1 MAGQRPGRRR
11 RYSAGAANGVAS
23 FAWPVAAWCG
33 CLFTKR
39 LDLQVTKG
47 NLMFKTLLATVLAF
61 FAFSAF
67 AVDLNKATQAELEAV
82 KGIGPSI
89 ATHILDERKK
99 GSFKDWNDM
108 IERVKGVGEGN
119 AAKFSAE
126 GLTVNGAA
134 FKGAAAAPAPAAAA
148 KKEDKPAAKAAPAPA
163 AAATPAATSTATAPA
178 AKAEMKKDDKPAAA
192 AAPAED
198 KKAMAKKEKE
208 DKKAAAMK
216 AKEDKK
222 AAKAMAADAKAS
234 DAKPSKK

>member
-1 MAGQRPGRRR
+1 
-11 RYSAGAANGVAS
+11 
-23 FAWPVAAWCG
+23 
-33 CLFTKR
+33 
-39 LDLQVTKG
+39 
-47 NLMFKTLLATVLAF
+47 MFKTLLATVLAF
-61 FAFSAF
+61 FAFAAF
-67 AVDLNKATQAELEAV
+67 AVDVNKATQAELEAV
-82 KGIGPSI
+82 KGIGPVIS
-89 ATHILDERKK
+89 AKILDERKK
-99 GSFKDWNDM
+99 GVFKDWKDM
-108 IERVKGVGEGN
+108 VDRVKGVGEGN

-126 GLTVNGAA
+126 GLTVNGGG
-134 FKGAAAAPAPAAAA
+134 FKGAAAAPAAVA
-148 KKEDKPAAKAAPAPA
+148 KKDDKPMAKTAPTAATP
-163 AAATPAATSTATAPA
+163 AATPAATSAAPA